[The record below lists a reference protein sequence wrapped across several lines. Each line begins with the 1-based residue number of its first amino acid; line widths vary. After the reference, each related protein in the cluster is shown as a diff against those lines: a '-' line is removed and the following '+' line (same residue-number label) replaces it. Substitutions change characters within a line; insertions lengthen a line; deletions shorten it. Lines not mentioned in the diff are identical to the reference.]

1 MDIMQ
6 STAKSQAGHSQTL
19 QDSIQYQGRKTARAK
34 SEHRRRQ
41 ILEAALRIAAREGIR
56 GVKHRSVASEAGV
69 PLASTTYY
77 FKDIEELISD
87 AFMLFA
93 EKAQENLDGFYG
105 TLHSYLDQF
114 DVEQIRES
122 VALRRRFADGLVV
135 MGTRYLMDQIKHR
148 KDEILAE
155 QVFLLEAIRDPELKA
170 LARNYRRAWIAGLE
184 EVLARMGAL
193 SPEADAALLVS
204 SVMGLGYDGVLYEE
218 TFTQDRLHQV
228 LSRLVHVIL
237 EIPQASGFGT
247 AGAAGHTD
255 RANESV
261 RQEI

>member
-1 MDIMQ
+1 MQ
-6 STAKSQAGHSQTL
+6 STKHTQAGQSSRAL
-19 QDSIQYQGRKTARAK
+19 QESIQYQGRKAARAK

-56 GVKHRSVASEAGV
+56 GVKHRSVAKEAEV

-93 EKAQENLDGFYG
+93 EKAQENLDGFYR
-105 TLHSYLDQF
+105 TLHAYLNQF
-114 DVEQIRES
+114 DGDQ
-122 VALRRRFADGLVV
+122 LRQSPEMRKRFADGMIV

-170 LARNYRRAWIAGLE
+170 LARKYRDAWISGLE
-184 EVLARMGAL
+184 EVLQRMGVA
-193 SPEADAALLVS
+193 SPEADAALLVT
-204 SVMGLGYDGVLYEE
+204 SVMGLGYDGILYEE
-218 TFTQDRLHQV
+218 SFTQERLREV
-228 LSRLVHVIL
+228 ISRLVYVIL
-237 EIPQASGFGT
+237 DVPRQLE
-247 AGAAGHTD
+247 
-255 RANESV
+255 NESPDV
-261 RQEI
+261 ARRAVSAG

>member
-1 MDIMQ
+1 MQ
-6 STAKSQAGHSQTL
+6 PINPTQAGQSSRTL
-19 QDSIQYQGRKTARAK
+19 QESIQYQGRKAARAK

-56 GVKHRSVASEAGV
+56 GVKHRSVAKEAGV

-93 EKAQENLDGFYG
+93 EKSQENLDGFYR
-105 TLHSYLDQF
+105 TLHAYLNQF
-114 DVEQIRES
+114 DGDQ
-122 VALRRRFADGLVV
+122 LRQSAELRKRFADGMIV

-170 LARNYRRAWIAGLE
+170 LARKYRHAWIAGLE
-184 EVLARMGAL
+184 EVLQRMGVA

-204 SVMGLGYDGVLYEE
+204 AVMGLGYDGILYEE
-218 TFTQDRLHQV
+218 SFTPERLREV
-228 LSRLVHVIL
+228 ISRLVYVIL
-237 EIPQASGFGT
+237 DIPRSLEITQSSAQRKVASSG
-247 AGAAGHTD
+247 
-255 RANESV
+255 
-261 RQEI
+261 

>member
-1 MDIMQ
+1 MQ
-6 STAKSQAGHSQTL
+6 STAKSPAGHSSQSL
-19 QDSIQYQGRKTARAK
+19 QDSIQYQGRKAARAK

-56 GVKHRSVASEAGV
+56 GVKHRSVAREAAV

-105 TLHSYLDQF
+105 TLHDYLGRF
-114 DVEQIRES
+114 DVEQLKAS
-122 VALRRRFADGLVV
+122 DHLRKRFADGLVL
-135 MGTRYLMDQIKHR
+135 MGTRYLMDQLKNR

-170 LARNYRRAWIAGLE
+170 LAQNYRSAWIAGLE
-184 EVLARMGAL
+184 EVLARMGTT
-193 SPEADAALLVS
+193 SPEADAALLVA
-204 SVMGLGYDGVLYEE
+204 SVMGLGYDGILYEE
-218 TFTQDRLHQV
+218 TFTEERLRQV
-228 LSRLVHVIL
+228 LERLVYVIL
-237 EIPQASGFGT
+237 DIPQGTWSVSASQQGL
-247 AGAAGHTD
+247 AASQ
-255 RANESV
+255 R
-261 RQEI
+261 